1 MGFNHCYLTSVEDL
15 QKYLDNVG
23 LEKFIKTYRSYDA
36 LTGPGECFR
45 FIEQKI
51 EEYEKVIS
59 NNSINGI
66 LQKGNDNNASEQSNC
81 TNK

>member
-36 LTGPGECFR
+36 LTGPSECFK
-45 FIEQKI
+45 FLEDKI
-51 EEYEKVIS
+51 EENE
-59 NNSINGI
+59 
-66 LQKGNDNNASEQSNC
+66 LQQIQMVDKGETEQAP
-81 TNK
+81 